1 MIEEIE
7 RKMRFTKQKYYETGP
22 KAMKLLSW
30 RLRKQQA
37 ERTIYK
43 IRNPN
48 NNKMCYKLEE
58 IQLTFETYHKGLYTQ
73 PNKPD
78 ISIIDQFLNSL
89 DLPSIG
95 ESQNSALNTEI
106 TITELNNAIS
116 RLKANKAPGSDGF
129 IGEWYK
135 TFKPELMPMLLRCFN
150 YTLKEGQMPQ
160 SWNEAVIYY
169 YLLLFP
175 KRARRRENAVHIGQY
190 LF

>member
-22 KAMKLLSW
+22 KAIKLLSW

-58 IQLTFETYHKGLYTQ
+58 IQQTFETYHKGLIAQ

-89 DLPSIG
+89 I
-95 ESQNSALNTEI
+95 
-106 TITELNNAIS
+106 
-116 RLKANKAPGSDGF
+116 F
-129 IGEWYK
+129 
-135 TFKPELMPMLLRCFN
+135 
-150 YTLKEGQMPQ
+150 PQ
-160 SWNEAVIYY
+160 
-169 YLLLFP
+169 
-175 KRARRRENAVHIGQY
+175 
-190 LF
+190 